1 MKNIQNIFLIGFMG
15 AGKSSIA
22 KELSK
27 KLQMSIVEMDQRIVE
42 EQGMSINEIFEK
54 YGEDHFRDI
63 ESQLILDLGNT
74 EPVIVSCGGGVV
86 IRPENS
92 QYMKKSGKVVFLT
105 AKPETIFERVRYSKE
120 RPILNGNMN
129 VEFIADLMAKRLPLY
144 EAAADVMIH
153 TDGKTVAQIAE
164 EIIEAVES

>member
-27 KLQMSIVEMDQRIVE
+27 KLQMNIVEMDQRIVQ

-74 EPVIVSCGGGVV
+74 EPVIVSCGVGVV
-86 IRPENS
+86 IRQENS